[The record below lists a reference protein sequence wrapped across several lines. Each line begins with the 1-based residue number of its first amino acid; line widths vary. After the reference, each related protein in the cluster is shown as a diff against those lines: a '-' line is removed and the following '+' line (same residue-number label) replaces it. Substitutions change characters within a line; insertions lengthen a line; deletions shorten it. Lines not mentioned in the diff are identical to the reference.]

1 MSGYGS
7 QRGWKISQVE
17 RLIGLPRRDIQRACY
32 AGKGGVDIVAP
43 ADTTWGRRLYS
54 KEDLAWLFLVKLYK
68 DEGYSLPEISKMLS
82 GENLNDLRSELKTQ
96 LHRLME
102 RLEEAKLQYFR
113 ARSLL
118 SALDE
123 KREAAT
129 DGPLAECVQ
138 EQALNGFLT
147 YFREARRCK
156 DNERKCDEG
165 PDHASSENAD
175 AKVEADS
182 IASLESMLN
191 EPGIDLAIELWAGPG
206 AFDALVEALWDEEDP
221 VSPNIKEE

>member
-96 LHRLME
+96 LHRLTE

-129 DGPLAECVQ
+129 DGLLAECVQ

-147 YFREARRCK
+147 YFREVRRCK
-156 DNERKCDEG
+156 DNENERAKDS
-165 PDHASSENAD
+165 ANTSSENAGFKTD
-175 AKVEADS
+175 ADDT
-182 IASLESMLN
+182 ASLESMLN

-206 AFDALVEALWDEEDP
+206 AFDALVEALWDEKHP
-221 VSPNIKEE
+221 VSPSIKEE